1 MLTTIAIA
9 LIGGFVF
16 LLEALREMRNNRRK
30 ANADDALRRALDHG
44 FVEEPLSEEEIA
56 ALHAARRDGDR

>member
-1 MLTTIAIA
+1 
-9 LIGGFVF
+9 
-16 LLEALREMRNNRRK
+16 MRNNRRK